1 MKQIIFLI
9 SLSILIFS
17 CTTKSENRNI
27 NEIDKKS
34 KENKQKTIPTIK
46 SDEGEIKA
54 ILDRNNL
61 IATDFKIFKIF
72 RLKDTIKAD
81 LNGDKIVDYAYINAE
96 NYRKEIFV
104 LDGKTKI
111 KTKIGS
117 DNLSVNMP
125 DNFDWIDFWGIT
137 DDKETFEIIVKDE
150 EIISDTITKLANTS
164 IFVRKEEVG
173 GGVITF
179 KDNKFIW
186 IHQSD

>member
-1 MKQIIFLI
+1 
-9 SLSILIFS
+9 
-17 CTTKSENRNI
+17 
-27 NEIDKKS
+27 
-34 KENKQKTIPTIK
+34 
-46 SDEGEIKA
+46 
-54 ILDRNNL
+54 
-61 IATDFKIFKIF
+61 
-72 RLKDTIKAD
+72 
-81 LNGDKIVDYAYINAE
+81 
-96 NYRKEIFV
+96 
-104 LDGKTKI
+104 
-111 KTKIGS
+111 
-117 DNLSVNMP
+117 MP